1 MKWQSRVD
9 VQVNRFLNSQ
19 TDEPE
24 PQPNQAASATLRN
37 VKTRAPWVPIE
48 TMYALA
54 KNNASDQAIDAVGQM
69 AGRRIIDKQAEPIEE
84 SWWERNVYGK
94 LKTAARWTTAGMYFL
109 PEYTAGAVAQIFDE
123 NTSVDGWFIST
134 RLGTLVNER
143 IDVPRYVEQEIAARR
158 LNDTPEV
165 RRSLAQEFTGNGFD
179 LGKPQLELQAER
191 ARRYRGTVKDGNAF
205 TLGRGSAQTVF
216 LPGSK
221 PYNYMSGLIDAIVAI
236 YTDPT
241 GGVVRGIR
249 VAAGAP
255 RAARAALM
263 AERGARGAAALTELR
278 AAGGLVPRLSEAQVA
293 GLKGALMTESGMIPT
308 LGSVGLDETAF
319 ARFWRSNW
327 RAKRWAQRI
336 ADTTDVGELRRE
348 LPASIP
354 NEMVL
359 QFARAKTADEV
370 VAVAAQ
376 GFTINAGGF
385 ADDIRRLQSGAIAT
399 GAKRVGGR
407 LIEKTPLQNSK
418 FLRSARRALAPMPDD
433 AIIRWGD
440 DSLNANAAIT
450 AERYL
455 TGNGVERTKVNE
467 IVGMWVEAFTAGAG
481 RSARAKALAAFRSA
495 LDAAMESNGIAKEVR
510 EDTLRNGQ
518 RLVDDLRKYM
528 VDRQG
533 VTTDN
538 GFAAAIADANMEYV
552 PQEELELIIE
562 TLGRGDEMKVISPLA
577 LSELLNRVQ
586 VLPDMRNLR
595 RLTSNPL
602 FGGKFSRV
610 LEPFGTFAGKTA
622 RREVTVVTDKEQYAR
637 LGEQLNEALTKL
649 KDVPARGGQDRQLL
663 KDQVEALRTA
673 RRQLLRTETRTVRTG
688 EQRTSIAL
696 IDKLQNEVWKPMAL
710 MTGGYIMRNAIDA
723 QVRMA
728 FKGLPS
734 VFTHPWEYLSL
745 VMNQSKKRGL
755 LGDDLRSLGVDD
767 YVDTV
772 REAMTF
778 GLRRQGLTDVD
789 IANHLRKTGQWAI
802 VRRDDVNGLKL
813 HTEAVA
819 QNGYLVHGDPLQRLA
834 MQTIIETAADTGG
847 NVTDETIRIAVG
859 RLRGLIDADMADNGP
874 IFRELRSLFEEGLT
888 VVDPSTGKVALL
900 KVENFAQLDEAS
912 RSRLLDEY
920 LTRVSIA
927 NPNMLTGGL
936 YETQFAY
943 AFNRVVAVDRA
954 GKVVPPVDLP
964 TVRSVPAET
973 PFGVEPTGEM
983 RVVSLQVVDPVE
995 TPRRRP
1001 YVGEG
1006 AKRPEVGTTVW
1017 DEETGTLG
1025 VVIRQER
1032 FDGTRIK
1039 SSELAELADTDVVN
1053 IVQPIQSV
1061 PSKKGVVRAAAMGTD
1076 DTEGV
1081 VLSVI
1086 RGGETVMPLTAF
1098 GKIGNGTEQFRQIVR
1113 RLPVAAK
1120 EGDVG
1125 LPPALKRE
1133 VLELS
1138 EEQRGLFNRAT
1149 DFFFVR
1155 MAGTA
1160 SRVLDR
1166 SPVFR
1171 TYYYEEVEKYVDR
1184 LEPEEA
1190 QKVLDNL
1197 RTRINEDVADTRM
1210 RWVEDQRVTR
1220 GVGDGPEN
1228 VQPLMDEWDAKN
1240 PAEKLDEFVGSKS
1253 LIRRLERSAKTGGDI
1268 TAEQLDEFAKS
1279 IALQKT
1285 KELLYDASTKS
1296 NLEDALRIVMPF
1308 APAWREI
1315 IGTYAHLFRESPL
1328 IAYRNVSRIVRGAQ
1342 NADPDNDGRGFF
1354 YNDPVTNQLMFMFP
1368 GSGPIARVLTGLD
1381 APLKAPAVR
1390 FSQGLQVFPALGPF
1404 AQVAASKLLGD
1415 RPETDKM
1422 VEILLPYGRKDLMD
1436 VTNPLK
1442 ILPGW
1447 VQKGVEALRQDQG
1460 KMDTIY
1466 ANTYTETLRAN
1477 SASGKYDLSDRNQ
1490 VRQLEAD
1497 SRRDASWLT
1506 LMRAASQF
1514 IGPTAGSPE
1523 FKIGSENGDI
1533 YATELIK
1540 EFYRM
1545 QTEDYDSAVPKFL
1558 EMYGDD
1564 VALYVSS
1571 KSRSLV
1577 DGLEATEAF
1586 GDWERANGSL
1596 LDEYPEVAAY
1606 MAPAGDDFSFAVWDR
1621 QLQSGRREKLTDKQI
1636 LDLSQERI
1644 GAAKYRW
1651 ARLQIGPN
1659 PSPEKRQLLKQYR
1672 LALHQQYPAF
1682 PEVPRF
1688 EVGKFDEQVEQL
1700 KLLVAD
1706 PRLAGNPIAAAVAQ
1720 YLQVRDYARQAG
1732 LAQFGTA
1739 NIRQAKALEPFKDKL
1754 ANIGE
1759 MLVAQEPDFA
1769 RIWDRLLSSEV
1780 VG

>member
-9 VQVNRFLNSQ
+9 AQVNRFLNSQ
-19 TDEPE
+19 PE
-24 PQPNQAASATLRN
+24 EADPQPNLAAKGALEN
-37 VKTRAPWVPIE
+37 VKARAPWVPIE

-54 KNNASDQAIDAVGQM
+54 KNNASDEAIDAVGQM
-69 AGRRIIDKQAEPIEE
+69 AGRRIIDKQAEPIHE

-94 LKTAARWTTAGMYFL
+94 LKTAARWTTAGMYFI
-109 PEYTAGAVAQIFDE
+109 PEYTAGAVAQIFDP

-143 IDVPRYVEQEIAARR
+143 MDVPQYVEQELAARK
-158 LNDTPEV
+158 LPDTPEI

-179 LGKPQLELQAER
+179 LGKPQMELQAER
-191 ARRYRGTVKDGNAF
+191 ARRYRGTVKDGSAF
-205 TLGRGSAQTVF
+205 TVGRASAQNVF

-221 PYNYMSGLIDAIVAI
+221 PYNYMSGIIDAII
-236 YTDPT
+236 SIKTDPT
-241 GGVVRGIR
+241 GLVAKGIR
-249 VAAGAP
+249 IAAGAP
-255 RAARAALM
+255 RAARVALAAEEGL
-263 AERGARGAAALTELR
+263 RGKAALTELR
-278 AAGGLVPRLSEAQVA
+278 AAAGLVPRLSEAEVGGLKTAMLGEA
-293 GLKGALMTESGMIPT
+293 GLIPT
-308 LGSVGLDETAF
+308 LGDVGLDQTSY

-327 RAKRWAQRI
+327 RAKRWARRI
-336 ADTTDVGELRRE
+336 AGITDVGELRRA
-348 LPASIP
+348 LPESIP

-359 QFARAKTADEV
+359 QFARAKNADEV

-376 GFTINAGGF
+376 GYTINAGGF
-385 ADDIRRLQSGAIAT
+385 ADDIRRLQSGAIAA
-399 GAKRVGGR
+399 GAKRIAGR
-407 LIEKTPLQNSK
+407 LVERTPLENSK
-418 FLRSARRALAPMPDD
+418 FLRGARRWLAPMPDD
-433 AIIRWGD
+433 AIVRWGD
-440 DSLNANAAIT
+440 DASNANAAIT

-455 TGNGVERTKVNE
+455 TGNGVERSVVNK
-467 IVGMWVEAFTAGAG
+467 IVGQWVEAFSAGGG
-481 RSARAKALAAFRSA
+481 RSKRAAALRAFRSA
-495 LDAAMESNGIAKEVR
+495 LDAAMEANGVAKEVR
-510 EDTLRNGQ
+510 EDTLKNGE
-518 RLVDDLRKYM
+518 RIIDDLRQYM
-528 VDRQG
+528 LNRQG

-538 GFAAAIADANMEYV
+538 GLAAVLADANLEYV
-552 PQEELELIIE
+552 PQEELELIFE
-562 TLGRGDEMKVISPLA
+562 TLGRGENMKTISPLA

-602 FGGKFSRV
+602 LKGRLGPAMEKV
-610 LEPFGTFAGKTA
+610 GTFAGKTA
-622 RREVTVVTDKEQYAR
+622 RREITVITDKEQYAR
-637 LGEQLNEALTKL
+637 LGAQLDDALGKL
-649 KDVPARGGQDRQLL
+649 RDLPAKGGPDRQAL
-663 KDQVEALRTA
+663 KDQVEALRLA
-673 RRQLLRTETRTVRTG
+673 RNNLLRTEVRTVRTG
-688 EQRTSIAL
+688 EQRASIAL
-696 IDKLQNEVWKPMAL
+696 IDRLQNEVWKPMAL
-710 MTGGYIMRNAIDA
+710 MTGGYIMRNALDA

-734 VFTHPWEYLSL
+734 VFTHPWQYISL
-745 VMNQSKKRGL
+745 VLNQTKKRGL
-755 LGDDLRSLGVDD
+755 LGDDLRSLGVDE

-789 IANHLRKTGQWAI
+789 IATHMRKTGQWAN
-802 VRRDDVNGLKL
+802 VRRDQPNGLKL
-813 HTEAVA
+813 HTEAVS
-819 QNGYLVHGDPLQRLA
+819 QNGYLVHSDPLQRVA
-834 MQTIIETAADTGG
+834 IETILETAADTGG
-847 NVTDETIRIAVG
+847 NVTDETMRIAVG
-859 RLRGLIDADMADNGP
+859 RLRGMIDKDIEENGP
-874 IFRELRSLFEEGLT
+874 IFRELRDLFENGLT
-888 VVDPSTGKVALL
+888 VVDPQTGKTGLL
-900 KVENFAQLDEAS
+900 KVDNFAALDDAT

-927 NPNMLTGGL
+927 NPNMLSGGL
-936 YETQFAY
+936 YEAQFAY
-943 AFNRVVAVDRA
+943 AFNRVPAVDAA
-954 GKVVPPVDLP
+954 GNVVAPVPIP
-964 TVRSVPAET
+964 TVRTIAAEA
-973 PFGVEPTGEM
+973 PFGMPPTGEG
-983 RVVSLQVVDPVE
+983 RVARLQIVDPVE

-1001 YVGEG
+1001 YRGEA
-1006 AKRPEVGTTVW
+1006 AKRIEVGATVW
-1017 DEETGTLG
+1017 DEETNTLG
-1025 VVIRQER
+1025 VVIRQETAA
-1032 FDGTRIK
+1032 GKRIDRIDLDK
-1039 SSELAELADTDVVN
+1039 LADSEVVN

-1061 PSKKGVVRAAAMGTD
+1061 PSKKGVVVAAASGMD

-1086 RGGETVMPLTAF
+1086 RGGDTLMPLTAF
-1098 GKIGNGTEQFRQIVR
+1098 GKMGNGTEQFKQIVR
-1113 RLPVAAK
+1113 RLPIAETDEA
-1120 EGDVG
+1120 VG
-1125 LPPALKRE
+1125 LPVSLKRE
-1133 VLELS
+1133 ILEMTQ
-1138 EEQRGLFNRAT
+1138 EERNMFDRAT
-1149 DFFFVR
+1149 DFFFSR

-1184 LEPEEA
+1184 LDPQDA
-1190 QKVLDNL
+1190 QRVLDDL
-1197 RTRINEDVADTRM
+1197 RVRVDEDVADTRM
-1210 RWVEDQRVTR
+1210 RWVEDQRVRR

-1228 VQPLMDEWDAKN
+1228 VQPIIDEWNAKN
-1240 PAEKLDEFVGSKS
+1240 PAQRLDEFVGSKS
-1253 LIRRLERSAKTGGDI
+1253 LIRKLEKSATTAGDI
-1268 TAEQLDEFAKS
+1268 TAEQLDDYAKS

-1328 IAYRNVSRIVRGAQ
+1328 TGFRNVNRIVRGAQ

-1368 GSGPIARVLTGLD
+1368 GSGAIAKVLTGLD
-1381 APLKAPAVR
+1381 APLKAPAAR

-1404 AQVAASKLLGD
+1404 AQVLASKVLGN
-1415 RPETDKM
+1415 RPETDKI

-1436 VTNPLK
+1436 VINPIK
-1442 ILPGW
+1442 MLPGW
-1447 VQKGVEALRQDQG
+1447 MQKGVEALRQDQG

-1477 SASGKYDLSDRNQ
+1477 SASGKYDLNDPDQ

-1497 SRRDASWLT
+1497 SRRDATWLT

-1514 IGPTAGSPE
+1514 VGPTAGTPE
-1523 FKIGSENGDI
+1523 FKVSSENGDI

-1540 EFYRM
+1540 EFYKM
-1545 QTEDYDSAVPKFL
+1545 QADDYDSAVPKFL
-1558 EMYGDD
+1558 EIYGDD

-1621 QLQSGRREKLTDKQI
+1621 QLTSGRREKLTDKEI
-1636 LDLSQERI
+1636 VELAQERI
-1644 GAAKYRW
+1644 GSAKYRW
-1651 ARLQIGPN
+1651 ARLQVGPN
-1659 PSPEKRQLLKQYR
+1659 PTAEKKQLLKQYR
-1672 LALHQQYPAF
+1672 LALHQQYPGF

-1688 EVGKFDEQVEQL
+1688 EVGKFDDQIDQL
-1700 KLLVAD
+1700 KNLVAD
-1706 PRLAGNPIAAAVAQ
+1706 PRLAGNPVAAAVAQ

-1732 LAQFGTA
+1732 LAQFGSA
-1739 NIRQAKALEPFKDKL
+1739 NIRQAKALLPFKERL

-1759 MLVAQEPDFA
+1759 MLVAQEPDFG

-1780 VG
+1780 VD